1 MESNHGAL
9 DLDKDWRISPM
20 NVACRT
26 ERRPYLWQENAKIRF
41 LEFEMNDL
49 TKVNMDDI
57 ITKYRTSVC
66 VLSLTERLKKC
77 TFLAYK
83 DSLLA
88 S

>member
-20 NVACRT
+20 NIACRT

-57 ITKYRTSVC
+57 ITKISNK
-66 VLSLTERLKKC
+66 RLCAKFDRAIKKVYI
-77 TFLAYK
+77 FGLQRFAF
-83 DSLLA
+83 S
-88 S
+88 